1 MNCPDK
7 ALLVIDTMDIEPGA
21 TITAYYDAREIDVET
36 VGEFYKALVKKFP
49 QNEIVV
55 LPNSFSLQLFDI
67 KTLIFLRE
75 QIEELLGDMA
85 DYE

>member
-7 ALLVIDTMDIEPGA
+7 ALLVIDTMDIEPEA
-21 TITAYYDAREIDVET
+21 TITAYYDAREVDLKT
-36 VGEFYKALVKKFP
+36 VGEFYEELVRKFP
-49 QNEIVV
+49 QNKIVV

-67 KTLIFLRE
+67 KTLIFLRK
-75 QIEELLGDMA
+75 QIDELLGDMA

>member
-1 MNCPDK
+1 MNYPDK

-21 TITAYYDAREIDVET
+21 TLTAYYDVQEIDVET
-36 VGEFYKALVKKFP
+36 VGELYKILEKKFP

-55 LPNSFSLQLFDI
+55 LPNSISLQLFDI

-75 QIEELLGDMA
+75 QINELLGDMA
-85 DYE
+85 NYE

>member
-7 ALLVIDTMDIEPGA
+7 ALLVIDTMDIEPEA
-21 TITAYYDAREIDVET
+21 TITAYYDAREFDVAT
-36 VGEFYKALVKKFP
+36 VGEFYKELVRKFP

-67 KTLIFLRE
+67 KTLIFLRK
-75 QIEELLGDMA
+75 QIDELLGDMA